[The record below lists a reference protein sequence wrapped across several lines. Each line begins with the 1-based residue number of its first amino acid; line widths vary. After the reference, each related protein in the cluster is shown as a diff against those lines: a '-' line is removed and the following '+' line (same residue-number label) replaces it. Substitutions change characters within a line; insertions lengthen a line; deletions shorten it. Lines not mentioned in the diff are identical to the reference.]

1 MSISTTSVDGM
12 EAVRSQS
19 SGTVDAARQDHVR
32 RIAYFML
39 FRLAILAGFTVLVG
53 VMFYAQSDAYDRAYM
68 TFAWVSLIASYGLTI
83 YWAWRLPKTED
94 PSRIAAGQTASDIVF
109 AAIVVQMTGGVDSGF
124 VTLYLIAVLGAAT
137 MGGRR
142 QTWAAAAACIAIYV
156 VMATLQLTEVALP
169 LSGPGHPKLPTREV
183 WANVARTLAGIAGV
197 TVLSSYLSTQLST
210 SALALDKLRA
220 LNDNIVRSLNSGLL
234 TVDSGAKLLY
244 ANPTANEILGLS
256 DDDIGR
262 RLDELLPGLT
272 LDHDGVHGRQEL
284 VVERSPGA
292 AVRIGLSHSPLTDA
306 EGAELGHVV
315 NFQDLTRLHELTQ
328 RVRRNDRL
336 AALGGLAASVA
347 HEIRNP
353 LAAISGSAELLGTA
367 ELGDEDAK
375 LLGIIRRESNRLSD
389 LITDLLAFTRPRQP
403 QTRPVDVGRTTAE
416 SCEAFRV
423 DPSAANIELRL
434 DAQPAP
440 HEQALARL
448 DPTQL
453 SQVLWNL
460 LRNAAEAMQGRGT
473 IDVRVEADESEV
485 RISVQDDGPGIE
497 PEVAER
503 VFDPFFTTKESGS
516 GFGLAIV
523 HRVVEDN
530 GGVVTCESEPGAG
543 SIFTMTFERHL
554 PSNAPEDSGVLS
566 VPRT

>member
-12 EAVRSQS
+12 DAVRSQT
-19 SGTVDAARQDHVR
+19 SGSIDDARQEHVR

-53 VMFYAQSDAYDRAYM
+53 VMFYARSDAYGRVYM
-68 TFAWVSLIASYGLTI
+68 TVAWVSLIASYALTI
-83 YWAWRLPKTED
+83 YWAWRLPKTAD
-94 PSRIAAGQTASDIVF
+94 PSRIAAGQTAGDIVF

-142 QTWAAAAACIAIYV
+142 QTWAAAAACTAIYV
-156 VMATLQLTEVALP
+156 VVATLQLAEVTLP
-169 LSGPGHPKLPTREV
+169 LSGPDQPPIPPREI

-234 TVDSGAKLLY
+234 TVDSAAKLLY
-244 ANPTANEILGLS
+244 SNPTANEILGLS
-256 DDDIGR
+256 DADIGR

-284 VVERSPGA
+284 VVNRTPTA

-306 EGAELGHVV
+306 EGTELGHVV

-367 ELGDEDAK
+367 DLSGEDAK
-375 LLGIIRRESNRLSD
+375 LLEIIRRESNRLSD

-403 QTRPVDVGRTTAE
+403 QTRPVDVTRTTAE

-423 DPSAANIELRL
+423 DPSAANIDLQL
-434 DAQPAP
+434 IAP
-440 HEQALARL
+440 PFEGEQALARL

-460 LRNAAEAMQGRGT
+460 LRNAAEAMGGEGT
-473 IDVRVEADESEV
+473 LEVRVTADDRHV
-485 RISVQDDGPGIE
+485 RISVQDDGPGME
-497 PEVAER
+497 PEVAEQ
-503 VFDPFFTTKESGS
+503 VFDPFFTTKESGT

-523 HRVVEDN
+523 HRVVEEN
-530 GGVVTCESEPGAG
+530 GGTVTCESVPPDG
-543 SIFTMTFERHL
+543 STFTMTFDRHL
-554 PSNAPEDSGVLS
+554 PSAAPEDSGVLS
-566 VPRT
+566 V